1 MKQLQLWLLSS
12 HQRYPFLI
20 VVLRGENETVDPGR
34 TRTCNP
40 LIRSQMPY
48 PLGHRTL
55 GSNNDNPFRFNVQQ
69 LQPSYPAQ
77 NCFIIGIL
85 SQLNKSVTP
94 QSFLSQDTCKKS
106 STWSKKSEGICQILS
121 PSHSGLG
128 LSKRFYLITQ
138 WTKSTVAKSQD
149 RNASSLAI
157 VPSNLLSKMVWWL
170 RLQKSF
176 FMKGRLQPNTIATR
190 VDRMWD

>member
-1 MKQLQLWLLSS
+1 MIYAHFFVAKMIWAHLFCCKDDL
-12 HQRYPFLI
+12 H
-20 VVLRGENETVDPGR
+20 
-34 TRTCNP
+34 
-40 LIRSQMPY
+40 
-48 PLGHRTL
+48 TL
-55 GSNNDNPFRFNVQQ
+55 FFVAKTINAP
-69 LQPSYPAQ
+69 
-77 NCFIIGIL
+77 
-85 SQLNKSVTP
+85 
-94 QSFLSQDTCKKS
+94 FLSQKEFTHVFFVAKTIYAFFFVAKTIYALCPESFCALKVAIRKVQTFCAS
-106 STWSKKSEGICQILS
+106 ATWSKKSEGICQILS

-128 LSKRFYLITQ
+128 LSKRFDLITQ

-190 VDRMWD
+190 VDRMWA

>member
-1 MKQLQLWLLSS
+1 MMEIVSNMIAVLQ
-12 HQRYPFLI
+12 
-20 VVLRGENETVDPGR
+20 GENENVDPGR

-55 GSNNDNPFRFNVQQ
+55 GSNIDHPLRFDVQQ

-94 QSFLSQDTCKKS
+94 QSSLSQETCKMS
-106 STWSKKSEGICQILS
+106 STRTKKSEGIC
-121 PSHSGLG
+121 
-128 LSKRFYLITQ
+128 
-138 WTKSTVAKSQD
+138 
-149 RNASSLAI
+149 
-157 VPSNLLSKMVWWL
+157 
-170 RLQKSF
+170 
-176 FMKGRLQPNTIATR
+176 
-190 VDRMWD
+190 